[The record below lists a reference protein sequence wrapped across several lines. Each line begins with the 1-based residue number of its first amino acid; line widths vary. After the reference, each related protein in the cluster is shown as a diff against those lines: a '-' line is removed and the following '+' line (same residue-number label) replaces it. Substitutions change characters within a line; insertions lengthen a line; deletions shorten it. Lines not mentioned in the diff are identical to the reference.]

1 MKAVTIT
8 LQPDEV
14 LHLEAILMD
23 KDKDEALNF
32 LKTVLRPKIRAQGNR
47 DLDRQKGTGVPL

>member
-14 LHLEAILMD
+14 LRLEAIVMD
-23 KDKDEALNF
+23 KDREEALNF
-32 LKTVLRPKIRAQGNR
+32 LIDVLKPKIRALGNR
-47 DLDRQKGTGVPL
+47 SLDSQKGTGVPL

>member
-8 LQPDEV
+8 LQAEEV
-14 LHLEAILMD
+14 LRLEAILMD
-23 KDKDEALNF
+23 KNKEEALEF

-47 DLDRQKGTGVPL
+47 GLDSQKGTGVPL